1 MLLRTLSI
9 PGASSARRSSWT
21 ESGEP
26 LAQVLSV
33 AEYYEEKI
41 GKAGPVSASHGM
53 QIISSKIEAE
63 GLFGVRDAQ
72 EPEAPPFVLSLK

>member
-1 MLLRTLSI
+1 MLLRTLCI
-9 PGASSARRSSWT
+9 PGTPSARRSSWT

-26 LAQVLSV
+26 LARILSV

-72 EPEAPPFVLSLK
+72 EPEAPPFVLSLQ